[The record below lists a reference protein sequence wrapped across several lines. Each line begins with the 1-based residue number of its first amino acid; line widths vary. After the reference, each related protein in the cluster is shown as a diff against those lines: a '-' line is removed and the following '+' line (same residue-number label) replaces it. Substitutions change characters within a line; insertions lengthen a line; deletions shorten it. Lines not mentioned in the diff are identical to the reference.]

1 MDQYSTKSE
10 CVQNTKYSLKEKL
23 TFLIPSIIGIV
34 LFLLPLSY
42 SGEINIGI
50 GYLADL
56 FKQNFGDYLP
66 TLMTIVVTV
75 SAIFSIITVTFKP
88 KFIINSSVLNEL
100 LNVNMLTLVFRTLG
114 AIFIVL
120 TLLKIGPEFISSMAT
135 GGTLLFD
142 LMPTLATWFLLSG
155 FFLPLLL
162 NFGIMDFFGTLIK
175 GVMRPLFKVPGRS
188 AIDAIASWIG
198 SGPVGIVLT
207 NKQLNE
213 GYYSKREAATIAVC
227 FSLVS
232 LPFATVVANFL
243 NINHV
248 FVPFYLTISIASF
261 IAAIILPRIYPIN
274 KISKEYMT
282 EAIINE
288 EVPSEV
294 SLFSH
299 AFSCGVKKANSGNT
313 LNGLIINGINIVID
327 VYISLMP
334 LVMCWGTLSLI
345 VAQYT
350 PIFTILS
357 YPVVFLLNILQV
369 PGATEAAPAVLVGF
383 ADMFLPSILVS
394 GVEHE
399 ITRFII
405 GALSFTQL
413 IYMTET
419 GAIILKS
426 DIDLNLKD
434 LFVVFIERTLITL
447 PIITLIAHLI
457 Y

>member
-1 MDQYSTKSE
+1 MDQYNTKSE

-34 LFLLPLSY
+34 LFLLPLNY

-56 FKQNFGDYLP
+56 FKQNFGEYLP

-75 SAIFSIITVTFKP
+75 SAIFSIITVTLKP
-88 KFIINSSVLNEL
+88 KFIINNSVLNEL
-100 LNVNMLTLVFRTLG
+100 LNVNMLTLAFRTLG

-288 EVPSEV
+288 DVPSEV

-345 VAQYT
+345 VAEYT

-357 YPVVFLLNILQV
+357 YPIVFLLNILQV

>member
-1 MDQYSTKSE
+1 MDQYNTKSE

-34 LFLLPLSY
+34 LFLLPLNY

-56 FKQNFGDYLP
+56 FKQNFGEYLP

-75 SAIFSIITVTFKP
+75 SAIFSIITVTLKP
-88 KFIINSSVLNEL
+88 KFIINNSVLNEL
-100 LNVNMLTLVFRTLG
+100 LNVNMLTLAFRTLG

-120 TLLKIGPEFISSMAT
+120 TLLKIGPELISSMAT

-248 FVPFYLTISIASF
+248 FLPFYLTISISSF
-261 IAAIILPRIYPIN
+261 IVAIILPRIYPIN

-345 VAQYT
+345 VAEYT

-357 YPVVFLLNILQV
+357 YPIVFLLNILQV

>member
-75 SAIFSIITVTFKP
+75 SAIFSIITVTLKP

>member
-1 MDQYSTKSE
+1 MDQYNTKSE

-34 LFLLPLSY
+34 LFLLPLNY

-56 FKQNFGDYLP
+56 FKQNFREYLP

-75 SAIFSIITVTFKP
+75 SAIFSIITVTLKP
-88 KFIINSSVLNEL
+88 KFIINNSVLNEL
-100 LNVNMLTLVFRTLG
+100 LNVNMLTLAFRTLG

-120 TLLKIGPEFISSMAT
+120 TLLKIGPKFISSMAT

-175 GVMRPLFKVPGRS
+175 GVMKPLFKVPGRS

-345 VAQYT
+345 VAEYT
-350 PIFTILS
+350 PIFKILS
-357 YPVVFLLNILQV
+357 YPIVFLLNILQV

>member
-75 SAIFSIITVTFKP
+75 SAIFSIITVTLKP

-434 LFVVFIERTLITL
+434 LFIVFIERTLITL

>member
-1 MDQYSTKSE
+1 MDQYNTKSE

-34 LFLLPLSY
+34 LFLLPLNY

-56 FKQNFGDYLP
+56 FKQNFGEYLP

-75 SAIFSIITVTFKP
+75 SAIFSIITVTLKP
-88 KFIINSSVLNEL
+88 KFIINNSVLNEL
-100 LNVNMLTLVFRTLG
+100 LNVNMLTLAFRTLG

-120 TLLKIGPEFISSMAT
+120 TLLKIGPKFISSMAT

-248 FVPFYLTISIASF
+248 FLPFYLTISISSF

-299 AFSCGVKKANSGNT
+299 AFSCGVKKSNSGNT

-345 VAQYT
+345 VAEYT
-350 PIFTILS
+350 PIFKILS
-357 YPVVFLLNILQV
+357 YPIVFLLNILQV

-447 PIITLIAHLI
+447 PIITLIDHLI

>member
-1 MDQYSTKSE
+1 MDQYNTKSE

-34 LFLLPLSY
+34 LFLLPLNY

-56 FKQNFGDYLP
+56 FKQNFGEYLP

-75 SAIFSIITVTFKP
+75 SAIFSIITVTLKP
-88 KFIINSSVLNEL
+88 KFIINNSVLNEL
-100 LNVNMLTLVFRTLG
+100 LNVNMLTLAFRTLG

-120 TLLKIGPEFISSMAT
+120 TLLKIGPKFISSMAT

-248 FVPFYLTISIASF
+248 FLPFYLTISISSF

-299 AFSCGVKKANSGNT
+299 AFSCGVKKSNSGNT

-345 VAQYT
+345 VAEYT
-350 PIFTILS
+350 PIFKILS
-357 YPVVFLLNILQV
+357 YPIVFLLNILQV
-369 PGATEAAPAVLVGF
+369 PGATEVAPAVLVGF

-447 PIITLIAHLI
+447 PIITLIDHLI